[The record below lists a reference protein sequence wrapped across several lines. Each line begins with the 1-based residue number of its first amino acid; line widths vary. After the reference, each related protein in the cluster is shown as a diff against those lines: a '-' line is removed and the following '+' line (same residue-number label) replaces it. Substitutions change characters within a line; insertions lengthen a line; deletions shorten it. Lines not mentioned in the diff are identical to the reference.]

1 MKLQAG
7 SEDKDNKPCL
17 PPDAPGAD
25 KIRKSGP
32 YLEGLAA
39 LLFLTQVVHL
49 IWMTTYVVP
58 VKIWGTYLW
67 SPPEAPLAFADY
79 LELPAIFTTSILYL
93 RTRNW
98 KMLFLVN
105 VQLLHIY
112 WITDEIIL
120 NRNTL
125 NPVLAWT
132 AIMIDYLE
140 IPVIIDTSRKFLGR
154 VFGRVRSTG

>member
-1 MKLQAG
+1 MKQPARAQKKG
-7 SEDKDNKPCL
+7 RRPSDL
-17 PPDAPGAD
+17 PPDTPGAER
-25 KIRKSGP
+25 IRKSEP
-32 YLEGLAA
+32 YLEGLSA
-39 LLFLTQVVHL
+39 LLFLTQIVHL
-49 IWMTTYVVP
+49 VWMTTYVVP
-58 VKIWGTYLW
+58 VKIWGISLW

-79 LELPAIFTTSILYL
+79 LELPAIFTASILYL
-93 RTRNW
+93 RTRDW

-125 NPVLAWT
+125 YPILAWA

-140 IPVIIDTSRKFLGR
+140 IPVIIDTSRRFLSR
-154 VFGRVRSTG
+154 AFGHAS

>member
-1 MKLQAG
+1 MKQPARAQKKG
-7 SEDKDNKPCL
+7 RRPADL
-17 PPDAPGAD
+17 PPDAPGAEM
-25 KIRKSGP
+25 IRKSEP
-32 YLEGLAA
+32 YLEGLSA
-39 LLFLTQVVHL
+39 LLFVTQIVHL

-58 VKIWGTYLW
+58 VKIWGISLW

-79 LELPAIFTTSILYL
+79 LELPAIFTASILYL
-93 RTRNW
+93 RTRDW
-98 KMLFLVN
+98 RMLFLVN

-125 NPVLAWT
+125 NPILAWT

-140 IPVIIDTSRKFLGR
+140 IPVIIDTSRRFLSR
-154 VFGRVRSTG
+154 AFGHAG

>member
-1 MKLQAG
+1 MKQPARAQKKG
-7 SEDKDNKPCL
+7 RRPPDL
-17 PPDAPGAD
+17 PHDAPGAER
-25 KIRKSGP
+25 IRKSEP
-32 YLEGLAA
+32 YLEGLSA
-39 LLFLTQVVHL
+39 LLFLTQIVHL
-49 IWMTTYVVP
+49 VWMTTYVVP
-58 VKIWGTYLW
+58 VKIWGISLW

-79 LELPAIFTTSILYL
+79 LEIPAIVTTSILYL
-93 RTRNW
+93 RTRDW

-125 NPVLAWT
+125 NPILAWM

-140 IPVIIDTSRKFLGR
+140 IPVIIDTSRRFLSR
-154 VFGRVRSTG
+154 AFGHAG